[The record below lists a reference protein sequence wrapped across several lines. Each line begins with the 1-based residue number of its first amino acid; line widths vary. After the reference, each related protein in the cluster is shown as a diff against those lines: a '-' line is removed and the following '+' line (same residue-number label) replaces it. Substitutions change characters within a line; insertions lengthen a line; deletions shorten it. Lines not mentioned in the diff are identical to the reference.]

1 MFCELPLIARNPL
14 NFTKVVLPPL
24 NVKPLIVK
32 WVDEPPVVIVSGVV
46 FEVTES

>member
-1 MFCELPLIARNPL
+1 MFCEFPPIARKPL

-24 NVKPLIVK
+24 KVKPLMVK
-32 WVDEPPVVIVSGVV
+32 CVDEPPVVMVSGLV